1 MIPYPIDQLALVGLL
16 GKISTKDTP
25 FVTYQSISLCHSLIL
40 TSSHTCH
47 KILLGFLFYCLGPDI
62 EAPAQ
67 EANKEK
73 TVNPVSLFLGL
84 HKSKMIVIKLSLLF
98 MLDAFAGSFVLQS
111 IMSGWFNVKYVLRN
125 PTSHF
130 S

>member
-1 MIPYPIDQLALVGLL
+1 M
-16 GKISTKDTP
+16 
-25 FVTYQSISLCHSLIL
+25 
-40 TSSHTCH
+40 
-47 KILLGFLFYCLGPDI
+47 LLGFLFYCLGPDI

-67 EANKEK
+67 EANKDK

-111 IMSGWFNVKYVLRN
+111 IMSGWFNVKYVL
-125 PTSHF
+125 
-130 S
+130 